1 MRSVIVI
8 IVIVISG
15 GLADTKWPT
24 ADRRVQATI
33 ETGSTRN
40 AALAEVLVSDT
51 L

>member
-1 MRSVIVI
+1 MRSVIAI
-8 IVIVISG
+8 GVIVISG

-33 ETGSTRN
+33 ETGSTDN
-40 AALAEVLVSDT
+40 AALTEVLVSDA